1 MLSAYTVIKTITY
14 ETTVVAED
22 YDDAIEKAHA
32 LDFWTEIHSE
42 TEVIDV
48 EPITKEPHNAND

>member
-1 MLSAYTVIKTITY
+1 MQYEYTVLKSVIY

-22 YDDAIEKAHA
+22 YDDAIEKAYA
-32 LDFWTEIHSE
+32 LDFWTEIAIE
-42 TEVIDV
+42 TEVTDV